1 MHARMGTLYTY
12 PRDFAHV
19 LQVIRDTVFPAAQR
33 KPGFLGML
41 IMSNHQA
48 SKAIGITL
56 WESEAA
62 MLASE
67 DEEYLQ
73 EQVSRV
79 MPSLRRPPEFE
90 NYEIEML

>member
-12 PRDFAHV
+12 SKDFDHV
-19 LQVIRDTVFPAAQR
+19 VQILRDTVFPAAQR
-33 KPGFLGML
+33 QPGFSGML
-41 IMSNHQA
+41 LMSDRQA
-48 SKAIGITL
+48 SKVIGITL

-73 EQVSRV
+73 EQVSKV
-79 MPSLRRPPEFE
+79 ITSLRRPPEFE
-90 NYEIEML
+90 NCELEVL